1 MPSKPRI
8 AIVAASLDILGGQGV
23 QARSLVDALARDGF
37 PVDFVP
43 INRAFPWGFSWARR
57 VRYFRTLLNQ
67 LIYLPGLRRLASADV
82 VHAFSASYWAFLLA
96 PVPAM
101 AVARLLGK
109 RVVLHYHSGEASD
122 HLANWGALVHP
133 WLRLAH
139 EIVVPSEYLRGVFA
153 GYGYRTRVIPN
164 VVDLA
169 RFDYR
174 DRWPLRP
181 HLLST
186 RNLEPCYRVDVILE
200 AFRRFLEQVPA
211 ATLTIAGHGSEE
223 ARLRRLAASL
233 PAGAVRFAGRTDPE
247 SMPALY
253 AAADIFVN
261 ASVVDNQPVSIIEAL
276 SAGLPVVSTPTGD
289 IGFMVRD
296 GESGWIVPP
305 DDAEALAEAIG
316 ALWRNPHRARRMA
329 QEARKDA
336 RRYSWPAVRQ
346 LWAEAYAC

>member
-1 MPSKPRI
+1 MSSKPRI
-8 AIVAASLDILGGQGV
+8 TIVAASLDILGGQGV
-23 QARSLVDALARDGF
+23 QARSLVDALERDGF

-43 INRAFPWGFSWARR
+43 IKRVFPRGFRWAHR
-57 VRYFRTLLNQ
+57 VRYLRTLVNQ
-67 LIYLPGLRRLASADV
+67 LIYVPGLRRLVSADV

-109 RVVLHYHSGEASD
+109 RVVLHYHSGEAAD
-122 HLANWGALVHP
+122 HLANWGVLVHP

-153 GYGYRTRVIPN
+153 EHGYRTRVIPN

-174 DRWPLRP
+174 DRWPLKP
-181 HLLST
+181 NLLST
-186 RNLEPCYRVDVILE
+186 RNLEPYYRVDVILE
-200 AFRRFLEQVPA
+200 AFKRFRQQVPA
-211 ATLTIAGHGSEE
+211 ATLTIAGYGSEE
-223 ARLRRLAASL
+223 ARLRRLAAAL
-233 PAGAVRFAGRTDPE
+233 PSGAVRFAGRTDPE

-296 GESGWIVPP
+296 GRSGVIVPP
-305 DDAEALAEAIG
+305 DDAGALAEAIG
-316 ALWRNPHRARRMA
+316 AVWRNPHRARLMA
-329 QEARKDA
+329 REARKEA
-336 RRYSWPAVRQ
+336 GRYSWPAVRQ

>member
-1 MPSKPRI
+1 MSSKPRI

-23 QARSLVDALARDGF
+23 QARSLVDALERDGF

-43 INRAFPWGFSWARR
+43 INRAFPRGLRWAGR
-57 VRYFRTLLNQ
+57 VRYIRTLMNQ

-82 VHAFSASYWAFLLA
+82 VHAFSASYWSFLLA
-96 PVPAM
+96 PAPAM

-109 RVVLHYHSGEASD
+109 RVVLHYHSGEAAD
-122 HLANWGALVHP
+122 HLANWGTLVHP

-139 EIVVPSEYLRGVFA
+139 EIVVPSEYLRAVFA
-153 GYGYRTRVIPN
+153 EHGYPTRVIPN
-164 VVDLA
+164 VVDLG

-174 DRWPLRP
+174 DRWPLKP
-181 HLLST
+181 NLLST
-186 RNLEPCYRVDVILE
+186 RNLEPCYRVDVVLE
-200 AFRRFLEQVPA
+200 AFRTFREQVPD
-211 ATLTIAGHGSEE
+211 ATLTIAGYGSEE

-233 PAGAVRFAGRTDPE
+233 PSGAVRFAGRTDPE

-261 ASVVDNQPVSIIEAL
+261 ASVLDNQPVSIIEAL

-296 GESGWIVPP
+296 GESGWLVPP
-305 DDAEALAEAIG
+305 DDATALAEAID
-316 ALWRNPHRARRMA
+316 AVWRNPHRARLMA
-329 QEARKDA
+329 QEGRKDA
-336 RRYSWPAVRQ
+336 RRYTWPAVRQ